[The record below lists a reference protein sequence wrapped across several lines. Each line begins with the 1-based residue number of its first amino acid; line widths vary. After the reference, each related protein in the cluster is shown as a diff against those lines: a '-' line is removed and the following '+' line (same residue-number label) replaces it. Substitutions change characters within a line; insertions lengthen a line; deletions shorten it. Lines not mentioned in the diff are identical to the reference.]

1 MVCTLKFVGN
11 DMNEYPILFT
21 EKYLNDKFPFNDFVV
36 PDADAKIKVLQQWE
50 TEIRNRTIYNKKE
63 EQLQADFLNDVF
75 GEVLGYAYKRGLEEY
90 NLEKEE
96 KSKTDGTKP
105 DGVLGFLTAES
116 KDIRV
121 VIELKDAYTNLDHKQ
136 NRKNDSRTPV
146 EQAFSYV
153 AKSGGNCK
161 WVVVSNFIEI
171 RLYPANDSSFYQR
184 FMVKDLV
191 RLDVLKS
198 FYALLSNGNLFCQT
212 SESVVDKLLQHKIEA
227 DTKITKEFYN
237 DYRRCRTALFNH
249 IKENNP
255 SVDDNTALS
264 KSQKILDRI
273 IFICFCE
280 DIGLLPYKVFKIIL
294 EEAKN
299 SRFDVRETKLWE
311 RTKALF
317 SMIDKGYPIENI
329 NRFNGGL
336 FKDDEIIDNFVIK
349 DSVLA
354 DIIALES
361 YDFESDLNVN
371 ILGHIFEQS
380 ITDLEE
386 LKASFKGETIDKKK
400 GKRKKDGIFYTPE
413 YITKYIVSEA
423 VGGWLDDK
431 KHELGYDDLPKIDEE
446 QWVRIRKGNIQKNN
460 QTIKKH
466 LDFWLKYREVLN
478 NIKVLDPA
486 CGSGSFLV
494 QVFTYLKEQSRL
506 VKEEIATLQGL
517 QPDLFNEDSHIL
529 SHNIYGVDLNPE
541 SVEITKLALWLKTAN
556 KNDPLTSLD
565 DNIKCGNSLV
575 DDATIDTEHAFNWN
589 KEFPEIMNNGGF
601 DVIVGNPPY
610 VSIELISQKD
620 REYYKKAYQTFFK
633 RSDLFSLFVE
643 LASTRLCNNGY
654 VSFIIPSIILNNLS
668 YQKIRD
674 LLLNNHRITK
684 VCYTG
689 GNVFTDATVDTTIL
703 VLNNNNTGKIELID
717 SRDFLNPTTSAVD
730 IDYFKKY
737 NNTISIGSGSN
748 DNICDKAF
756 NPNYETIGDNFKVF
770 QGIVTGNNEA
780 FTFENESD
788 ALNNGIDRELLHPF
802 VLGRDITKWGIKNY
816 DRRILYID
824 ANTDISKYPNT
835 EKWLSGFKESLL
847 HTKDNNTPWY
857 SLHRSRDKNDLDVKE
872 KILLQNTRNEALKTR
887 IVATLD
893 DSSIYSL
900 QGCNFIIPLESKY
913 SLYFLIGLLNSKY
926 INYLFSKKFLNLAIK
941 AEYIKSIQFPRSS
954 KTIESLSKTM
964 LTKNKELQELST
976 KFINMLKGDFK
987 DVIINNTLTN
997 WYELEWNGFTDALKK
1012 QKIVLSGTLKDDWFD
1027 RYNRFANEIKA
1038 INTIIN
1044 DTDKQID
1051 AAVYKLYNLTNAEIK
1066 VIEEQV

>member
-1 MVCTLKFVGN
+1 M
-11 DMNEYPILFT
+11 
-21 EKYLNDKFPFNDFVV
+21 
-36 PDADAKIKVLQQWE
+36 
-50 TEIRNRTIYNKKE
+50 
-63 EQLQADFLNDVF
+63 
-75 GEVLGYAYKRGLEEY
+75 
-90 NLEKEE
+90 
-96 KSKTDGTKP
+96 
-105 DGVLGFLTAES
+105 
-116 KDIRV
+116 
-121 VIELKDAYTNLDHKQ
+121 
-136 NRKNDSRTPV
+136 
-146 EQAFSYV
+146 
-153 AKSGGNCK
+153 
-161 WVVVSNFIEI
+161 
-171 RLYPANDSSFYQR
+171 
-184 FMVKDLV
+184 
-191 RLDVLKS
+191 
-198 FYALLSNGNLFCQT
+198 
-212 SESVVDKLLQHKIEA
+212 
-227 DTKITKEFYN
+227 
-237 DYRRCRTALFNH
+237 
-249 IKENNP
+249 
-255 SVDDNTALS
+255 
-264 KSQKILDRI
+264 
-273 IFICFCE
+273 
-280 DIGLLPYKVFKIIL
+280 
-294 EEAKN
+294 
-299 SRFDVRETKLWE
+299 
-311 RTKALF
+311 
-317 SMIDKGYPIENI
+317 
-329 NRFNGGL
+329 
-336 FKDDEIIDNFVIK
+336 
-349 DSVLA
+349 
-354 DIIALES
+354 
-361 YDFESDLNVN
+361 
-371 ILGHIFEQS
+371 
-380 ITDLEE
+380 
-386 LKASFKGETIDKKK
+386 
-400 GKRKKDGIFYTPE
+400 
-413 YITKYIVSEA
+413 
-423 VGGWLDDK
+423 
-431 KHELGYDDLPKIDEE
+431 
-446 QWVRIRKGNIQKNN
+446 
-460 QTIKKH
+460 
-466 LDFWLKYREVLN
+466 
-478 NIKVLDPA
+478 
-486 CGSGSFLV
+486 
-494 QVFTYLKEQSRL
+494 
-506 VKEEIATLQGL
+506 
-517 QPDLFNEDSHIL
+517 
-529 SHNIYGVDLNPE
+529 
-541 SVEITKLALWLKTAN
+541 
-556 KNDPLTSLD
+556 
-565 DNIKCGNSLV
+565 
-575 DDATIDTEHAFNWN
+575 
-589 KEFPEIMNNGGF
+589 
-601 DVIVGNPPY
+601 
-610 VSIELISQKD
+610 
-620 REYYKKAYQTFFK
+620 
-633 RSDLFSLFVE
+633 FSLFVE

>member
-1 MVCTLKFVGN
+1 
-11 DMNEYPILFT
+11 MNEYPILFT
-21 EKYLNDKFPFNDFVV
+21 EKYLNDKFSFNDFVV

-63 EQLQADFLNDVF
+63 EQLQSDFLNDIF
-75 GEVLGYAYKRGLEEY
+75 GEVLGYAYKRGLKEY

-136 NRKNDSRTPV
+136 NRKNDNRTPV

-161 WVVVSNFIEI
+161 WVVVSNFTEI

-198 FYALLSNGNLFCQT
+198 FYVLLSNGNLFCQT

-386 LKASFKGETIDKKK
+386 LKASFRGETIDKKK

-423 VGGWLDDK
+423 VGGWLDEK

-446 QWVRIRKGNIQKNN
+446 QWIRIRKGNIQKNN

-466 LDFWLKYREVLN
+466 LDFWLKYREILN

-494 QVFTYLKEQSRL
+494 QVFSYLKEQSRL

-575 DDATIDTEHAFNWN
+575 YDATIDAKHAFDWS
-589 KEFPEIMNNGGF
+589 KEFSEIMNSGGF

-610 VSIELISQKD
+610 VSIEMITDKD
-620 REYYKKAYQTFFK
+620 KKYYESKYTTAVMRF
-633 RSDLFSLFVE
+633 DLYSLFIE
-643 LASTRLCNNGY
+643 QSYNILNNHGKLG
-654 VSFIIPSIILNNLS
+654 FIIPAKYLNNTQFSTSRKRLLDGSISVVSIDDKVFSDASVDSIIIIYGRKSSNEYRASILKNSDNILLGYSDLSDIIADKSHIFRLNQNNETN
-668 YQKIRD
+668 KI
-674 LLLNNHRITK
+674 IS
-684 VCYTG
+684 
-689 GNVFTDATVDTTIL
+689 
-703 VLNNNNTGKIELID
+703 KIE
-717 SRDFLNPTTSAVD
+717 R
-730 IDYFKKY
+730 
-737 NNTISIGSGSN
+737 NTICLSSIAEIKDGIIAGMLKDILFIKDKSSSDAHPLLFGKDVNKYSYNFSSMYVNYNPDAMMQEEIKRKNGKAVGLRMRTTEIFERTKILSRQIGS
-748 DNICDKAF
+748 
-756 NPNYETIGDNFKVF
+756 
-770 QGIVTGNNEA
+770 
-780 FTFENESD
+780 
-788 ALNNGIDRELLHPF
+788 
-802 VLGRDITKWGIKNY
+802 
-816 DRRILYID
+816 
-824 ANTDISKYPNT
+824 
-835 EKWLSGFKESLL
+835 
-847 HTKDNNTPWY
+847 
-857 SLHRSRDKNDLDVKE
+857 
-872 KILLQNTRNEALKTR
+872 KI
-887 IVATLD
+887 IATLD
-893 DSSIYSL
+893 SNNMYYEHTLHSTYITDDNYDI
-900 QGCNFIIPLESKY
+900 KY
-913 SLYFLIGLLNSKY
+913 ILALYNSK
-926 INYLFSKKFLNLAIK
+926 LFAYYYPTKNSKGGKTFPQIRLNLLGNLPIK
-941 AEYIKSIQFPRSS
+941 PVSPKQQQPFIN
-954 KTIESLSKTM
+954 LVDTM
-964 LTKNKELQELST
+964 LAKNKELQELST
-976 KFINMLKGDFK
+976 KFINMLKGDFR
-987 DVIINNTLTN
+987 DVIINNALTN
-997 WYELEWNGFTDALKK
+997 WYELEWPGFIDALKK

-1027 RYNRFANEIKA
+1027 RYNRFATEIKA
-1038 INTIIN
+1038 ISAIIN

-1051 AAVYKLYNLTNAEIK
+1051 AAVYKLYNLTDSEIK